1 MIKQIQSRCPKIGN
15 SKHQNTCI

>member
-15 SKHQNTCI
+15 SKHRNTCI